1 MGHFLGFLSSAE
13 IVAVVIVVL
22 LVFGGTQI
30 PKLARSLGRAQ
41 REFTTGLA
49 EGAKET
55 DKSGDGASRASDGD
69 KSGGSTSSKNGAA

>member
-1 MGHFLGFLSSAE
+1 MGQILGFLSSAE
-13 IVAVVIVVL
+13 IVGIVIVAL

-49 EGAKET
+49 EGVKEADASEESNPT
-55 DKSGDGASRASDGD
+55 D
-69 KSGGSTSSKNGAA
+69 GGSSRERAMGKNGLA

>member
-1 MGHFLGFLSSAE
+1 MGQILGFLSSAE
-13 IVAVVIVVL
+13 IIGIVIVAL

-49 EGAKET
+49 EGVKEA
-55 DKSGDGASRASDGD
+55 DASEGSKAADGGNSRERASG
-69 KSGGSTSSKNGAA
+69 KNGSA

>member
-1 MGHFLGFLSSAE
+1 MGQILGFLSSAE
-13 IVAVVIVVL
+13 IIGIVIVAL

-49 EGAKET
+49 EGVKEADASEGSKAT
-55 DKSGDGASRASDGD
+55 DGGNSRERASG
-69 KSGGSTSSKNGAA
+69 KNGSA

>member
-1 MGHFLGFLSSAE
+1 MGQIFGFLSSAE
-13 IVAVVIVVL
+13 IIGVVIVAL

-49 EGAKET
+49 EGVKEADT
-55 DKSGDGASRASDGD
+55 SEGGTKATGSDNSGKGASG
-69 KSGGSTSSKNGAA
+69 KNGSA

>member
-1 MGHFLGFLSSAE
+1 MAQILGFLSSAE
-13 IVAVVIVVL
+13 IIGIVIVAL

-49 EGAKET
+49 EGVKEADASEGGEPT
-55 DKSGDGASRASDGD
+55 DAGGSRERASG
-69 KSGGSTSSKNGAA
+69 KNGSA